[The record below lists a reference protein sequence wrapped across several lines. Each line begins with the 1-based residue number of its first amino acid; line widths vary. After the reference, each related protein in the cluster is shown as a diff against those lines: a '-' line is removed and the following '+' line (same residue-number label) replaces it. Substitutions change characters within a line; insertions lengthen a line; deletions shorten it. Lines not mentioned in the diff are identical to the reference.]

1 MVTPYCVKN
10 TSLPQCLSLAGKF
23 LNIRRKVPVKFAKGM
38 TLLALALSAHTTFA
52 AEQSV
57 ATDSTLHVQADP
69 TLKTLLPADIIKRG
83 YIVAGTN
90 PNTPPTTFFKEDN
103 KTLAGREIDIMNAV
117 GERLGL
123 NVQWRDTGGFDNIIP
138 GLKTG
143 RYDVALSNINAT
155 PARLKQI
162 DFVGYYNA
170 SLLGVISRKD
180 AGIAPFKSLN
190 DLCGKEVGAGSGTT
204 QVTRLEEA
212 SKACEA
218 AGKKPVKVA
227 VFPDRPAGVQAV
239 VSGRVPMFLGP
250 YEGLLWQVKVIKP
263 LTLAGEITV
272 NDAPV
277 SVAFPKDSALEPA
290 VQAALNSLIKDG
302 SYKKILDR
310 WGIGFG
316 AVTEAKRNE
325 EIFK

>member
-1 MVTPYCVKN
+1 MKITKGI
-10 TSLPQCLSLAGKF
+10 TL
-23 LNIRRKVPVKFAKGM
+23 FAFAIG
-38 TLLALALSAHTTFA
+38 AHTSFA
-52 AEQSV
+52 AEPSV
-57 ATDSTLHVQADP
+57 PTEISLHVSADP
-69 TLKTLLPADIIKRG
+69 ALKSLIPDDFLKRG
-83 YIVAGTN
+83 YIIAGTN
-90 PNTPPTTFFKEDN
+90 PNTPPTTFYKEDN

-117 GERLGL
+117 GERLGIA
-123 NVQWRDTGGFDNIIP
+123 VQWRDTGGFDNIIP

-155 PARLKQI
+155 PTRLKQI

-170 SLLGVISRKD
+170 SLLGIIARKD
-180 AGIAPFKSLN
+180 AGITPFKSLS
-190 DLCGKEVGAGSGTT
+190 DVCGKEVGAGSGTT

-218 AGKKPVKVA
+218 AGKQPIKLA
-227 VFPDRPAGVQAV
+227 IFPDRPAGVQAV

-250 YEGLLWQVKVIKP
+250 YEGLLWQVNVIKP
-263 LTLAGEITV
+263 LTMSGEITV
-272 NDAPV
+272 SDAPV
-277 SVAFPKDSALEPA
+277 SVAFPKASPLEPA

-302 SYKKILDR
+302 SYRKILDK

-316 AVTEAKRNE
+316 AVTEARRNE

>member
-1 MVTPYCVKN
+1 M
-10 TSLPQCLSLAGKF
+10 
-23 LNIRRKVPVKFAKGM
+23 PVKFITGM
-38 TLLALALSAHTTFA
+38 TFIALALSAHSAVA

-57 ATDSTLHVQADP
+57 PTDSSVHVKADP
-69 TLKTLLPADIIKRG
+69 ALKSLIPADIAQRG
-83 YIVAGTN
+83 FIVAGTN
-90 PNTPPTTFFKEDN
+90 PNTPPTTFYKDDN

-117 GERLGL
+117 GERLGIA
-123 NVQWRDTGGFDNIIP
+123 VQWRDTGGFDNIIP

-155 PARLKQI
+155 PTRLKQI

-170 SLLGVISRKD
+170 SRLGIISKNH
-180 AGIAPFKSLN
+180 AAIAPFTSLS
-190 DLCGKEVGAGSGTT
+190 DVCGKEVGAGSGTT

-218 AGKKPVKVA
+218 AGKQPIKVS

-263 LTLAGEITV
+263 LTMSGEISV

-302 SYKKILDR
+302 SYQKILDN

-316 AVTEAKRNE
+316 AVTEARRNQD
-325 EIFK
+325 IFK

>member
-1 MVTPYCVKN
+1 MK
-10 TSLPQCLSLAGKF
+10 
-23 LNIRRKVPVKFAKGM
+23 IAKGL
-38 TLLALALSAHTTFA
+38 TLVALAMSTHSAFA
-52 AEQSV
+52 AEAAV
-57 ATDSTLHVQADP
+57 PTDSTLHVKADP
-69 TLKTLLPADIIKRG
+69 SLKSLLPADIAQRG

-90 PNTPPTTFFKEDN
+90 PNTPPTTFYKEDN
-103 KTLAGREIDIMNAV
+103 KTLAGREIDVMNAV

-123 NVQWRDTGGFDNIIP
+123 AVQWRDTGGFDNIIP

-155 PARLKQI
+155 QARLKQV

-170 SLLGVISRKD
+170 SRLGIISLKS
-180 AGIAPFKSLN
+180 ANITPFKSF
-190 DLCGKEVGAGSGTT
+190 DAVCGKEVGAGAGTT
-204 QVTRLEEA
+204 QITRLEEA

-218 AGKKPVKVA
+218 AGKPPIKIA

-239 VSGRVPMFLGP
+239 VSGRVPMFFGP
-250 YEGLLWQVKVIKP
+250 YEGLTWQVKLIKP
-263 LTLAGEITV
+263 LAMSGEIAV

-277 SVAFPKDSALEPA
+277 SVAFPKESALEPA

-302 SYKKILDR
+302 SYQKILDN
-310 WGIGFG
+310 WGIGYG

-325 EIFK
+325 EIFQ

>member
-1 MVTPYCVKN
+1 MKY
-10 TSLPQCLSLAGKF
+10 L
-23 LNIRRKVPVKFAKGM
+23 KGM
-38 TLLALALSAHTTFA
+38 TLFALALSAHATFA
-52 AEQSV
+52 AEPSV
-57 ATDSTLHVQADP
+57 PAESSLHVKADP
-69 TLKTLLPADIIKRG
+69 ALKSLIPADILKRG

-90 PNTPPTTFFKEDN
+90 PNTPPTTFYKEDN

-117 GERLGL
+117 GERLGIA
-123 NVQWRDTGGFDNIIP
+123 VQWRDTGGFDNIIP

-155 PARLKQI
+155 PTRLKQI

-170 SLLGVISRKD
+170 SLLGIISRKD
-180 AGIAPFKSLN
+180 ADITPFKSLS
-190 DLCGKEVGAGSGTT
+190 DVCGKEVGAGSGTT

-218 AGKKPVKVA
+218 AGKQPIRVA
-227 VFPDRPAGVQAV
+227 IFPDRPAGVQAV
-239 VSGRVPMFLGP
+239 VSGRVPLFLGP
-250 YEGLLWQVKVIKP
+250 YEGLLWQTKVIKP
-263 LTLAGEITV
+263 LTMSGEITV

-277 SVAFPKDSALEPA
+277 SVAFPKDSPLEPA
-290 VQAALNSLIKDG
+290 VQAALNSLINDG
-302 SYKKILDR
+302 SYRKILDN

-316 AVTEAKRNE
+316 AVNEARRNQ

>member
-1 MVTPYCVKN
+1 MK
-10 TSLPQCLSLAGKF
+10 
-23 LNIRRKVPVKFAKGM
+23 IAKGL
-38 TLLALALSAHTTFA
+38 TLAALAMSTHSVFA
-52 AEQSV
+52 AEAAV
-57 ATDSTLHVQADP
+57 PTDSTLHVKADP
-69 TLKTLLPADIIKRG
+69 SLKSLLPADIAQRG

-90 PNTPPTTFFKEDN
+90 PNTPPTTFYKEDN
-103 KTLAGREIDIMNAV
+103 KTLAGREIDVMNAV

-123 NVQWRDTGGFDNIIP
+123 AVQWRDTGGFDNIIP

-155 PARLKQI
+155 QARLKQV

-170 SLLGVISRKD
+170 SRLGIISLKS
-180 AGIAPFKSLN
+180 ANITPFKSF
-190 DLCGKEVGAGSGTT
+190 DAVCGKEVGAGAGTT
-204 QVTRLEEA
+204 QITRLEEA

-218 AGKKPVKVA
+218 AGKPPIKIA

-239 VSGRVPMFLGP
+239 VSGRVPMFFGP
-250 YEGLLWQVKVIKP
+250 YEGLTWQVKLIKP
-263 LTLAGEITV
+263 LAMSGEIAV

-277 SVAFPKDSALEPA
+277 SVAFPKESALEPA

-302 SYKKILDR
+302 SYQKILDN
-310 WGIGFG
+310 WGIGYG

>member
-1 MVTPYCVKN
+1 M
-10 TSLPQCLSLAGKF
+10 
-23 LNIRRKVPVKFAKGM
+23 KFAKGF
-38 TLLALALSAHTTFA
+38 TLFALALSAHTTFA
-52 AEQSV
+52 AEPSV
-57 ATDSTLHVQADP
+57 PTDSALHVQADP
-69 TLKTLLPADIIKRG
+69 ALKSLLPADIVKRG

-90 PNTPPTTFFKEDN
+90 PNTPPTTFYKEDN

-117 GERLGL
+117 GERLGIA
-123 NVQWRDTGGFDNIIP
+123 VQWRDTGGFDNIIP

-170 SLLGVISRKD
+170 SLLGVISKKT
-180 AGIAPFKSLN
+180 ANITPFKSLSEV
-190 DLCGKEVGAGSGTT
+190 CGKEVGAGSGTT

-218 AGKKPVKVA
+218 AGKPPIKVS

-250 YEGLLWQVKVIKP
+250 YEGLQWQVKIIKP
-263 LTLAGEITV
+263 LTMSGEITV

-277 SVAFPKDSALEPA
+277 SVAFPKASPLEPA

-302 SYKKILDR
+302 SYKKILDN

-325 EIFK
+325 EIFQ

>member
-1 MVTPYCVKN
+1 MKITKGI
-10 TSLPQCLSLAGKF
+10 TL
-23 LNIRRKVPVKFAKGM
+23 FAFAIG
-38 TLLALALSAHTTFA
+38 AHTSFA
-52 AEQSV
+52 AEPSV
-57 ATDSTLHVQADP
+57 PTEISLHVSADP
-69 TLKTLLPADIIKRG
+69 ALKSLIPDDFLKRG
-83 YIVAGTN
+83 YIIAGTN
-90 PNTPPTTFFKEDN
+90 PNTPPTTFYKEDN

-117 GERLGL
+117 GERLGIA
-123 NVQWRDTGGFDNIIP
+123 VQWRDTGGFDNIIP

-155 PARLKQI
+155 PTRLKQI

-170 SLLGVISRKD
+170 SLLGIIARKD
-180 AGIAPFKSLN
+180 AGITPFKSLS
-190 DLCGKEVGAGSGTT
+190 DVCGKEVGAGSGTT

-218 AGKKPVKVA
+218 AGKQPIKVA
-227 VFPDRPAGVQAV
+227 IFPDRPAGVQAV

-250 YEGLLWQVKVIKP
+250 YEGLLWQVNVIKP
-263 LTLAGEITV
+263 LTMSGEISV
-272 NDAPV
+272 SDAPV
-277 SVAFPKDSALEPA
+277 SVAFPKASPLEPA

-302 SYKKILDR
+302 SYRKILDK

-316 AVTEAKRNE
+316 AVTEARRNE